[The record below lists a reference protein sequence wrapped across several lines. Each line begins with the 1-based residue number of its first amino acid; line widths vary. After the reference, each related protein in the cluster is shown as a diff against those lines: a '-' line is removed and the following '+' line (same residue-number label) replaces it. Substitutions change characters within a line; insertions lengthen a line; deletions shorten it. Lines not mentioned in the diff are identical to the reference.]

1 MSKIVLIFGGM
12 GNESSVSIV
21 SAKNIVKH
29 FDYKKHKLSLIFW
42 DKSGFFYLVKKIED
56 CLIKSK
62 RKLVDASSFKK
73 YDVAFLVTHG
83 KYGEDGVLQGILES
97 QKVLYTGCHV
107 LSSALCMDKAVLKEL
122 MIGHHI
128 PQVDFTVI
136 DFKTHSK
143 QQTKKIILESV
154 KKIGMP
160 MFIKPANSGSSV
172 GITRVTKQSQISK
185 AIKTA
190 LIHDSKVILEQGL
203 NSPREIEI
211 GVLGNGSLI
220 ISPAGEIQL
229 AKEFYEFEDKYQK
242 GEAKPIIPALITHTQ
257 ASKIRELADRI
268 YRLCDCRGFARID
281 FFIERGNIF
290 FNEINTLPGFTDVS
304 MYPLLMFNAGINYK
318 KLINAI
324 IDLAKS

>member
-29 FDYKKHKLSLIFW
+29 FDYKKHKLSLVFW
-42 DKSGFFYLVKKIED
+42 DKGGFFYLVKKIED

-62 RKLVDASSFKK
+62 RQLVDTSSFKK

-83 KYGEDGVLQGILES
+83 KYGEDGMLQGLLES
-97 QKVLYTGCHV
+97 QKVRYTGCRV
-107 LSSALCMDKAVLKEL
+107 LSSALCMDKAVLKEF
-122 MIGHHI
+122 MIGHQI
-128 PQVDFTVI
+128 PQVNFRVI
-136 DFKTHSK
+136 DVKIHSK
-143 QQTKKIILESV
+143 PQVKKIILESV
-154 KKIGMP
+154 KKIGFP

-172 GITRVTKQSQISK
+172 GITKVTKQSQISK

-203 NSPREIEI
+203 NSPREIEV
-211 GVLGNGSLI
+211 GVLGNSSLI
-220 ISPAGEIQL
+220 ISEAGELKL

-242 GEAKPIIPALITHTQ
+242 GEAKPIIPALLTYTQ

-281 FFIERGNIF
+281 FFIDRGNIY

-304 MYPLLMFNAGINYK
+304 MYPMLMSHAGINYQ
-318 KLINAI
+318 KLINTI
-324 IDLAKS
+324 IELARE